1 MEEFLIGLM
10 MQLMSTIP
18 ILELLVRKGSIYK
31 QMHISSLTFFLII
44 QPFLQVFHFLNIQ
57 ELKL

>member
-18 ILELLVRKGSIYK
+18 ILELLVRKGFIYK
-31 QMHISSLTFFLII
+31 QLHISYFTFFLIN

>member
-1 MEEFLIGLM
+1 MVEFLIGLM

-31 QMHISSLTFFLII
+31 QIAHILLYFLS
-44 QPFLQVFHFLNIQ
+44 H
-57 ELKL
+57 